1 MKYAKNHFITRLRD
15 DHLDDI
21 LLMSLTDI
29 LTDVEKISHNKH
41 KQVGWFVGR
50 ILWHINLCW
59 LFNAKSIHMKKDY
72 FKQFS
77 LA

>member
-29 LTDVEKISHNKH
+29 LTDVEKIST
-41 KQVGWFVGR
+41 Q
-50 ILWHINLCW
+50 
-59 LFNAKSIHMKKDY
+59 
-72 FKQFS
+72 
-77 LA
+77 